1 MRDHRIGL
9 LWAGQRARHST
20 MPPPALVVAVVL
32 GCITLG
38 GCAAMRMN
46 MRYGTLESQTKLSES
61 IFLELRSDLPP
72 TVYLT
77 ETSSADSTISV
88 RPELERQ
95 LAAMGY
101 VLVDAPD
108 SATYV
113 MQVNHR
119 QFIEVEL
126 SEDQTLGDA
135 LSSAFTAGFG
145 VGIAA
150 DVAGAG
156 GDVAAGAGLAAG
168 AVGFVLDAN
177 TKHIA
182 HLLTTDVRLT
192 ETVPGCDGVAALRE
206 GVENVECAALQLRSH
221 ETELV
226 SGASK
231 VNLEQRESL
240 PAILEGTSQTLAR
253 LLPPRAGGTPR

>member
-1 MRDHRIGL
+1 
-9 LWAGQRARHST
+9 
-20 MPPPALVVAVVL
+20 MPPRALIVVALV
-32 GCITLG
+32 GCVTLN
-38 GCAAMRMN
+38 GCAAMRMK
-46 MRYGTLESQTKLSES
+46 MRYGTLQSQTKLSES

-72 TVYLT
+72 TVYLA
-77 ETSSADSTISV
+77 ETSSADSTITV
-88 RPELERQ
+88 RPALERQ
-95 LAAMGY
+95 LAALGY
-101 VLVDAPD
+101 ELVDAPD

-119 QFIEVEL
+119 QFVEVEL

-150 DVAGAG
+150 DIAGAG
-156 GDVAAGAGLAAG
+156 GDVVAGAGLAAG
-168 AVGFVLDAN
+168 AVGFIVDAN

-182 HLLTTDVRLT
+182 HLLSTDVRLT
-192 ETVPGCDGVAALRE
+192 ESLPGYDSLAAPRA
-206 GVENVECAALQLRSH
+206 GVENAQSITGQVRYH

-231 VNLEQRESL
+231 VNLELKESL
-240 PAILEGTSQTLAR
+240 PAILEGTGQTLAR
-253 LLPPRAGGTPR
+253 LLPPRASAQP